1 MAKSLKRDGIL
12 TARKLAPEHVWY
24 RQSFNTAKTMVTN
37 EDIER
42 TLETISRIPA
52 VSEALSKLEKNL
64 PDFLRYHSFTHT
76 REVLR
81 DVIEFALIDQLPARS
96 IELLGLAAVTHDAG
110 FIQRRTDNEA
120 LGARYARDLMMRV
133 GGYTEDEIQL
143 VERMIL
149 DTALVHIDGE
159 LKQKP
164 HTELSKYLLDAD
176 LGNFGR
182 DDFFA
187 KSELQ
192 REELGEDA
200 VPFRVQTLHLL
211 SAHEWLTN
219 AAKATRQTKKEENL
233 AKLRALIQHD
243 Q

>member
-1 MAKSLKRDGIL
+1 
-12 TARKLAPEHVWY
+12 
-24 RQSFNTAKTMVTN
+24 MVTN
-37 EDIER
+37 EDIEK
-42 TLETISRIPA
+42 TLQTVSRIPA
-52 VSEALSKLEKNL
+52 VSEALSTVEKKL
-64 PDFLRYHSFTHT
+64 PDFLRYHSFSHT
-76 REVLR
+76 LEVLR
-81 DVIEFALIDQLPARS
+81 DVIEFALIDQLPMRS
-96 IELLGLAAVTHDAG
+96 IELLAVAAVTHDAG

-120 LGARYARDLMMRV
+120 IGAKYARDLMMRV
-133 GGYTEDEIQL
+133 GGYSDDEITL

-149 DTALVHIDGE
+149 DTALVHSDGE
-159 LKQKP
+159 LRQKP

-182 DDFFA
+182 EDFFE

-211 SAHEWLTN
+211 AAHEWLTN
-219 AAKATRQTKKEENL
+219 AAKTTRQEKKDDNL
-233 AKLRALIQHD
+233 AKLRALIERD